1 MVQYVQVTASVLTGA
16 ASMLIGC
23 FAVHHLS
30 SILEEDYIELD
41 DLSGPLSGI
50 DIP

>member
-1 MVQYVQVTASVLTGA
+1 MTASGLAGA

-23 FAVHHLS
+23 FAAHHS
-30 SILEEDYIELD
+30 MSILEEDYIELD
-41 DLSGPLSGI
+41 DLSGPLLGI